1 MEPQKPNGTDRFIHT
16 VVLNDLE
23 FGKYKYYIDVEN
35 QEKTVY
41 SFEVNNWQEENSN
54 LMMVFADLGVDNDQE
69 RANLLL

>member
-1 MEPQKPNGTDRFIHT
+1 M
-16 VVLNDLE
+16 LNDLE
-23 FGKYKYYIDVEN
+23 FGKYEYYVDVEN

-69 RANLLL
+69 RANFLWKKYFFHTDILNN

>member
-1 MEPQKPNGTDRFIHT
+1 M
-16 VVLNDLE
+16 LNDLG
-23 FGKYKYYIDVEN
+23 FGKYEYYVDVEN

-69 RANLLL
+69 RANLLWKNKTFFIPIY

>member
-1 MEPQKPNGTDRFIHT
+1 M
-16 VVLNDLE
+16 
-23 FGKYKYYIDVEN
+23 EN

-69 RANLLL
+69 RANLP